1 MVLYMRK
8 ALLYTLLFIF
18 CAGIIRAQR
27 SVLSDEAVSRTL
39 YEIYQLDEKAYLQ
52 ELANVDNAAMASFL
66 REYWH
71 LLVYAAE
78 NKPSGYDAYMKASDD
93 ALSKVSKHKY
103 ADNLRAN
110 LLLHRCLVEM
120 SCGNMIASGIQFYK
134 SFKAFRTGEKKYHD
148 YEGQMMLRGIFN
160 IILSQVPEKWKSLAG
175 FFFDRGDLQQGFV
188 QINDYRTLMLNVPG
202 AYEESLLL
210 SFANLFLSH
219 EQRLDDDLAQKMR
232 GSTSPAVLYVYVL
245 SNGRKQKG
253 KQADEV
259 LNSMPAKYFEQYPLL
274 IHQLSK
280 YALRRLEPEECI
292 KQADRFLERYQ
303 GVACKNDAYLMKA
316 YAYALMGDSQKRKE
330 QAELCVKM
338 TAGGDIDER
347 THNEAKRIIDRL
359 DVTLLRARLR
369 FEYGAY
375 DECREMLKN
384 YTPDKRD
391 EIEYSFRMA
400 RCNETLGYT
409 QDAIRFYN
417 HTIELGLNDDQ
428 YYAPYAAIYMAD
440 LAIKAN
446 NKAEAK
452 RLLLQAKELNNGEH
466 SKEIDQ
472 RIAVT
477 MRKIED

>member
-1 MVLYMRK
+1 MVLYMQK

-18 CAGIIRAQR
+18 CTGIIHAQR
-27 SVLSDEAVSRTL
+27 SALAEKPVSRAL
-39 YEIYQLDEKAYLQ
+39 YEVYQLDKAAFTR
-52 ELANVDNAAMASFL
+52 ELAKVDNPVMASYL

-71 LLVYAAE
+71 LMEYASE
-78 NKPSGYDAYMKASDD
+78 NTPSGYDAYMKASDD
-93 ALSKVSKHKY
+93 ALSKASKHKY
-103 ADNLRAN
+103 SENIKAN
-110 LLLHRCLVEM
+110 ILLHRCLVEM
-120 SCGNMIASGIQFYK
+120 SCGNMITSGIQFYK
-134 SFKAFRTGEKKYHD
+134 SFKAFRTGEKKYPN

-175 FFFDRGDLQQGFV
+175 FFFDKGDLQKGFV
-188 QINDYRTLMLNVPG
+188 QINTYRTLMLDVPG

-219 EQRLDDDLAQKMR
+219 EQRLDDDLAFKMR
-232 GSTSPAVLYVYVL
+232 NSTSPAVLYVYVL

-259 LNSMPAKYFEQYPLL
+259 LNSIPSHYYDQYPLL

-292 KQADRFLERYQ
+292 KQADRFLNRYQ
-303 GVACKNDAYLMKA
+303 GVACRNDAYLMKA
-316 YAYALMGDSQKRKE
+316 FAYALMGDAKKRRE
-330 QAELCVKM
+330 QAELCVQM

-347 THNEAKRIIDRL
+347 THNEAQRIIDRL

-369 FEYGAY
+369 FEYGAF
-375 DECREMLKN
+375 DECWEILKN
-384 YTPDKRD
+384 YTPDERD
-391 EIEYSFRMA
+391 EIEYNFRMA
-400 RCNETLGYT
+400 RCNDMLGNI
-409 QDAIRFYN
+409 QDAKRFYN
-417 HTIELGLNDDQ
+417 RTIELGQNDLQ

-440 LAIKAN
+440 LAINAN
-446 NKAEAK
+446 NREEAK
-452 RLLLQAKELNNGEH
+452 KLLLQAKVLNNGEH